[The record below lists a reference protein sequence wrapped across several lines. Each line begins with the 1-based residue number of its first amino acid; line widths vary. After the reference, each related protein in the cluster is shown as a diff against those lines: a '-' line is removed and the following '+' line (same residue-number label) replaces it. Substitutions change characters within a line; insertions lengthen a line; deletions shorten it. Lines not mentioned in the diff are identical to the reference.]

1 MLFLSAANGIS
12 IPQYS
17 RSSALLTY
25 FTITAKSL
33 LSKNS
38 NFERVSDAWREKERE
53 RERDRDVFLSFGTGG
68 QWIEGTMN
76 VMTSPQKT

>member
-38 NFERVSDAWREKERE
+38 NFERVIDAWREKRE
-53 RERDRDVFLSFGTGG
+53 REVCLAGG
-68 QWIEGTMN
+68 SELKAIW
-76 VMTSPQKT
+76 